1 MLNVHSVL
9 RNSGE
14 RTPSIVKYG
23 YIPSQ
28 KLGTALS
35 GDGPHVLSH
44 VLVVVDTVIAVVFQL
59 FVCSVQSQH
68 EGCSMI
74 LQKQRAQGQLF
85 KDIPISWASAS
96 QEGRRP

>member
-1 MLNVHSVL
+1 MHSVL
-9 RNSGE
+9 RKSGE
-14 RTPSIVKYG
+14 RRPSVAKYG

-35 GDGPHVLSH
+35 GDGPRVLGH
-44 VLVVVDTVIAVVFQL
+44 VLVVVDIVIAGVFQL
-59 FVCSVQSQH
+59 SACSVQSQQ
-68 EGCSMI
+68 EGCSTI